1 MYIIYRTTTM
11 AQRIILAF
19 DKFKGSLSSEQVAR
33 AFKQGWQSVVPDSDI
48 VTVPIADGGDGLL
61 QSLATALGASTRSVV
76 AHDPLGRS
84 ISTHYATSGDM
95 AIIEMAQVSGVA
107 LLKAEERNPML
118 TSSYGLGEVML
129 DALDRGARHMIL
141 GIGGSATNDCG
152 MGMLEA
158 LGYRFYDAEGEV
170 LEASGDAMCRVARI
184 DVANVDA
191 RLFECEI
198 VVASDVDNVL
208 YGERGAAWVYAPQ
221 KGATPAMVEALDEGM
236 RRFAKVVGGEWHNV
250 AGAGAAGGVGYALMA
265 LLGATLKPGIELV
278 LGTVGFD
285 ALLDDAQLVVT
296 GEGRIDRQTLMGKG
310 PSGVLRCARSKGVP
324 VIALGGRVEWCEEL
338 ESSGFERIYEA
349 TPEGMALDEAMQ
361 QTTAQQNI
369 CHAAMRIAREW
380 LLLHS

>member
-107 LLKAEERNPML
+107 LLEAQERNPML

-208 YGERGAAWVYAPQ
+208 YGERGAAWVYAKQ

-278 LGTVGFD
+278 LDTVGFD

-310 PSGVLRCARSKGVP
+310 PSGVLRRARSKGVP
-324 VIALGGRVEWCEEL
+324 VVAVGGRVEWCEEL
-338 ESSGFERIYEA
+338 DSSGFERIYEA
-349 TPEGMALDEAMQ
+349 TPEGMPLDEAMQ

>member
-1 MYIIYRTTTM
+1 M

-61 QSLATALGASTRSVV
+61 QSLATALGASPRSVV

-84 ISTHYATSGDM
+84 ISTHYATCGDM

-107 LLKAEERNPML
+107 LLEAEERNPML
-118 TSSYGLGEVML
+118 TSSYGIGEVML

-170 LEASGDAMCRVARI
+170 LEASGDAMCRVVRI

-208 YGERGAAWVYAPQ
+208 YGERGAAWVYAKQ
-221 KGATPAMVEALDEGM
+221 KGATPVMIDTLDRGM
-236 RRFAKVVGGEWHNV
+236 HSFAEVVGGDYHNRP
-250 AGAGAAGGVGYALMA
+250 GAGAAGGVGYALMA

-310 PSGVLRCARSKGVP
+310 PSGVLRRARSKGVP
-324 VIALGGRVEWCEEL
+324 VIAVGGRVEWCEEL

-361 QTTAQQNI
+361 QKTAQQNI

>member
-19 DKFKGSLSSEQVAR
+19 DKFKGSLSSEQVAE
-33 AFKQGWQSVVPDSDI
+33 AFARGWQSVVPDSDI

-61 QSLATALGASTRSVV
+61 QSLATALGASTRSVA

-107 LLKAEERNPML
+107 LLEAEERNPML

-208 YGERGAAWVYAPQ
+208 YGERGAAWVYAKQ
-221 KGATPAMVEALDEGM
+221 KGATPVMIDALDRGM
-236 RRFAKVVGGEWHNV
+236 RSFAEVVGGDYHNRP
-250 AGAGAAGGVGYALMA
+250 GAGAAGGVGYALMA

-310 PSGVLRCARSKGVP
+310 PSGVLRRARSKGVP
-324 VIALGGRVEWCEEL
+324 VVAVGGRVEWCEEL

-349 TPEGMALDEAMQ
+349 TPEGMALEEAMQ
-361 QTTAQQNI
+361 QKTAQQNI

>member
-1 MYIIYRTTTM
+1 M
-11 AQRIILAF
+11 
-19 DKFKGSLSSEQVAR
+19 
-33 AFKQGWQSVVPDSDI
+33 PDGDI
-48 VTVPIADGGDGLL
+48 SIVPIADGGDGLL
-61 QSLATALGASTRSVV
+61 GALSSHLGTKSCDVV
-76 AHDPLGRS
+76 AHDPLSRS
-84 ISTHYATSGDM
+84 ISTHYATSGDT
-95 AIIEMAQVSGVA
+95 AIIEMAQVSGLA
-107 LLKAEERNPML
+107 LLKAEERNPLL
-118 TSSYGLGEVML
+118 TSSYGLGEVMR
-129 DALDRGARHMIL
+129 DALSRGAKSMIL

-191 RLFECEI
+191 RLSECDI

-208 YGERGAAWVYAPQ
+208 YGKRGAAWVYAPQ

-278 LGTVGFD
+278 LDTVGFD
-285 ALLDDAQLVVT
+285 AMLDDAELVVT

-310 PSGVLRCARSKGVP
+310 PAGVLRRARSKGVP

-338 ESSGFERIYEA
+338 ASSGFERIYEA

>member
-61 QSLATALGASTRSVV
+61 QSLATALGASPRSVV

-107 LLKAEERNPML
+107 LLEAEERNPML

-170 LEASGDAMCRVARI
+170 LEASGDAMCHVVRI
-184 DVANVDA
+184 DAKHADA
-191 RLFECEI
+191 RLSKCDI

-208 YGERGAAWVYAPQ
+208 YGERGAAWVYAKQ

-236 RRFAKVVGGEWHNV
+236 RRFAKVVGGDYHNRP
-250 AGAGAAGGVGYALMA
+250 GAGAAGGVGYALMA

-310 PSGVLRCARSKGVP
+310 PSGVLRRARSKGVP

-349 TPEGMALDEAMQ
+349 TPEGMPLDEAMQ
-361 QTTAQQNI
+361 QKTAQQNI
-369 CHAAMRIAREW
+369 CYAAMRIAREW

>member
-1 MYIIYRTTTM
+1 M

-33 AFKQGWQSVVPDSDI
+33 AFAEGWQSVVPDSDI

-107 LLKAEERNPML
+107 LLEAEERNPML

-208 YGERGAAWVYAPQ
+208 YGERGAAWVYAKQ
-221 KGATPAMVEALDEGM
+221 KGATPVMIDALDRGM
-236 RRFAKVVGGEWHNV
+236 RSFAEVVGGDYHNRP
-250 AGAGAAGGVGYALMA
+250 GAGAAGGVGYALMA

-310 PSGVLRCARSKGVP
+310 PSGVLRRARSKGVP
-324 VIALGGRVEWCEEL
+324 VVAVGGRVEWCEEL

-361 QTTAQQNI
+361 QKTAQQNI

>member
-61 QSLATALGASTRSVV
+61 QSLATALGASPRSVV

-84 ISTHYATSGDM
+84 ISTHYATCGDM

-107 LLKAEERNPML
+107 LLEAEERNPML
-118 TSSYGLGEVML
+118 TSSYGIGEVML

-170 LEASGDAMCRVARI
+170 LEASGDAMCRVVRI

-208 YGERGAAWVYAPQ
+208 YGERGAAWVYAKQ
-221 KGATPAMVEALDEGM
+221 KGATPVMIDTLDRGM
-236 RRFAKVVGGEWHNV
+236 HSFAEVVGGDYHNRP
-250 AGAGAAGGVGYALMA
+250 GAGAAGGVGYALMA

-310 PSGVLRCARSKGVP
+310 PSGVLRRARSKGVP
-324 VIALGGRVEWCEEL
+324 VIAVGGRVEWCEEL

-361 QTTAQQNI
+361 QKTAQQNI

>member
-1 MYIIYRTTTM
+1 MYIIYRTMTM

-19 DKFKGSLSSEQVAR
+19 DKFKGSLSSEQVAA

-84 ISTHYATSGDM
+84 ISTHYATSGDT
-95 AIIEMAQVSGVA
+95 AIIEMAQVSGLA
-107 LLKAEERNPML
+107 LLEAQERNPML

-158 LGYRFYDAEGEV
+158 LGYRFYDAEGKV

-184 DVANVDA
+184 DAKHADA
-191 RLFECEI
+191 RLSKCEI

-208 YGERGAAWVYAPQ
+208 YGERGAAWVYAKQ
-221 KGATPAMVEALDEGM
+221 KGATPAMLEALDEGM

-310 PSGVLRCARSKGVP
+310 PSGVLRRARSKGVP
-324 VIALGGRVEWCEEL
+324 VVAVGGRVEWCEEL

-349 TPEGMALDEAMQ
+349 TPEGMPLEEAMQ
-361 QTTAQQNI
+361 QKTAQQNI

>member
-1 MYIIYRTTTM
+1 M

-19 DKFKGSLSSEQVAR
+19 DKFKGSLSSEQVAA

-107 LLKAEERNPML
+107 LLEAEERNPML

-152 MGMLEA
+152 MGMLKA
-158 LGYRFYDAEGEV
+158 LGYRFYDAEDEV

-208 YGERGAAWVYAPQ
+208 YGERGAAWVYAKQ
-221 KGATPAMVEALDEGM
+221 KGATPVMIDALDRGM
-236 RRFAKVVGGEWHNV
+236 RSFAEVVGGDYHNRP
-250 AGAGAAGGVGYALMA
+250 GAGAAGGVGYALMA

-310 PSGVLRCARSKGVP
+310 PSGVLRRARSKGVP
-324 VIALGGRVEWCEEL
+324 VVAVGGRVEWCEEL

-361 QTTAQQNI
+361 QKTAQHNI

>member
-1 MYIIYRTTTM
+1 MTM

-19 DKFKGSLSSEQVAR
+19 DKFKGSLSSEQVAE
-33 AFKQGWQSVVPDSDI
+33 AFARGWRCVVPDGDI
-48 VTVPIADGGDGLL
+48 SIVPIADGGDGLL
-61 QSLATALGASTRSVV
+61 GALSSHLGAKSHDVV
-76 AHDPLGRS
+76 AHDPLGS
-84 ISTHYATSGDM
+84 TITTHYATSGDT
-95 AIIEMAQVSGVA
+95 AIIEMAQVSGLA
-107 LLKAEERNPML
+107 LLKAEERNPLL
-118 TSSYGLGEVML
+118 TSSYGLGEVMR
-129 DALDRGARHMIL
+129 DALSRGAKSMIL

-191 RLFECEI
+191 RLSECDI

-208 YGERGAAWVYAPQ
+208 YGKRGAAWVYAPQ

-236 RRFAKVVGGEWHNV
+236 RCFAKVVGGEWHNV

-278 LGTVGFD
+278 LDAVGFD
-285 ALLDDAQLVVT
+285 AMLDDAELVVT

-310 PSGVLRCARSKGVP
+310 PAGVLRRARSKGVP
-324 VIALGGRVEWCEEL
+324 VVALGGRVEWCEEL
-338 ESSGFERIYEA
+338 ASSGFERIYEA
-349 TPEGMALDEAMQ
+349 TPEGMALEEAMQ

>member
-1 MYIIYRTTTM
+1 M

-61 QSLATALGASTRSVV
+61 QSLASALGASTRSVV

-84 ISTHYATSGDM
+84 ISTHYATSGDT

-107 LLKAEERNPML
+107 LLEAEERNPML

-208 YGERGAAWVYAPQ
+208 YGERGAAWVYAKQ
-221 KGATPAMVEALDEGM
+221 KGATPVMIDALDRGM
-236 RRFAKVVGGEWHNV
+236 HSFAEVVGGDYHNRP
-250 AGAGAAGGVGYALMA
+250 GAGAAGGVGYALMA

-310 PSGVLRCARSKGVP
+310 PSGVLRRARSKGVP
-324 VIALGGRVEWCEEL
+324 VVAVGGRVEWCEEL

-349 TPEGMALDEAMQ
+349 TPEGMALEEAMQ
-361 QTTAQQNI
+361 QKTAQQNI

>member
-19 DKFKGSLSSEQVAR
+19 DKFKGSLSSEQVAA

-61 QSLATALGASTRSVV
+61 QSLATALGASSRSVV

-107 LLKAEERNPML
+107 LLEAEERNPML

-170 LEASGDAMCRVARI
+170 LTSSGDAMCRVARI
-184 DVANVDA
+184 DAKHADA
-191 RLFECEI
+191 RLSKCDI

-208 YGERGAAWVYAPQ
+208 YGERGAAWVYAKQ
-221 KGATPAMVEALDEGM
+221 KGATPVMIDALDRGM
-236 RRFAKVVGGEWHNV
+236 RSFAEVVGGDYHNRP
-250 AGAGAAGGVGYALMA
+250 GAGAAGGVGYALMA

-278 LGTVGFD
+278 LDTVGFD

-310 PSGVLRCARSKGVP
+310 PSGVLRRARSKGVP
-324 VIALGGRVEWCEEL
+324 VVAVGGRVEWCEEL

-349 TPEGMALDEAMQ
+349 TPEGMPLEEAMQ
-361 QTTAQQNI
+361 QKTAQQNI